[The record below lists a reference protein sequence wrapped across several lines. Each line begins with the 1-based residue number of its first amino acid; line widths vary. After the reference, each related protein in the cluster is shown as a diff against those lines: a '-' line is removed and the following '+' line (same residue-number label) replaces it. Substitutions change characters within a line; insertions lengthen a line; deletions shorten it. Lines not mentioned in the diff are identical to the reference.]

1 MCDISNLFRL
11 IFYVISGC
19 ISLSPELIPIIDC
32 RVFAG
37 KNLKKFEF
45 WIDSTQDFPLHDGGK
60 VIFKRDWL
68 IKKTA
73 SLVLEKKYGKFGSYY
88 WRAPVG
94 SGKTVFLKLMGRE
107 LESRGCDVYMT
118 SGNEMDIY
126 DDEYFPYLA
135 KESGDKTV
143 VLLIDEVQN
152 NLTSKH
158 WLRLLKG
165 NKPPNLLV
173 LGVGIPRL
181 VYASPQF
188 DNKYPKG
195 SEHFPM
201 FFTSDDLPELR
212 AYFNKT
218 LPHSEDIT
226 AEVCEKMLTFTAG
239 HPFPFVKFVA
249 HLLDPHNEIDVANID
264 IDNYTSREEF
274 RTSEVCHQVR
284 DRCFAFLMGNT
295 LTQATNLL
303 LNKGSSGDKGDLE
316 KLGVWSQDY
325 FISPLVAS
333 EVFLKVEVKSIPG
346 DEMITLDDT
355 QKTPYAQQVICAG
368 LRDMTE
374 EHFKDAHYNKIAV
387 ENAVGFQWGF
397 NVKSVF
403 TNIWISP
410 QPRTMYKEHTGRGRK
425 PNIDFFLNGR
435 LNMGIELALDVNKT
449 SLTEHVGRF
458 ELKYKRYN
466 KTGAVLHFDTK
477 NEDLSTHTSEGKI
490 PVYTFVKKRNELFCG
505 SRSVKT
511 SVSKYLK
518 TPPARS
524 YSTFAVGCL
533 RKVLKGL
540 K

>member
-1 MCDISNLFRL
+1 M
-11 IFYVISGC
+11 
-19 ISLSPELIPIIDC
+19 
-32 RVFAG
+32 FAA
-37 KNLKKFEF
+37 KTLKKFEF
-45 WIDSTQDFPLHDGGK
+45 WTKVNQDFPLHDGGK
-60 VIFKRDWL
+60 VIFKRDWF
-68 IKKTA
+68 IKETA
-73 SLVLEKKYGKFGSYY
+73 GLVLKKKHGEFDSHY

-94 SGKTVFLKLMGRE
+94 SGKSVFLKLMGRE

-118 SGNEMDIY
+118 NGNEMDIY
-126 DDEYFPYLA
+126 DEEYFPYLA
-135 KESGDKTV
+135 KEAGDKTV
-143 VLLIDEVQN
+143 VLLIDEVHN

-173 LGVGIPRL
+173 LGVGVPNL

-188 DNKYPKG
+188 QIKYPK
-195 SEHFPM
+195 ENEPFPM
-201 FFTSDDLPELR
+201 FFTGDDLPELCNF
-212 AYFNKT
+212 FNTT
-218 LPHSEDIT
+218 LPHSEYIT
-226 AEVCEKMLTFTAG
+226 AEVCKKILTFTAG

-264 IDNYTSREEF
+264 IDDYISTEEF
-274 RTSEVCHQVR
+274 RTSEVYNEVR
-284 DRCFAFLMGNT
+284 NRCFAYLTGSI

-303 LNKGSSGDKGDLE
+303 LNKGNAGDKSDLE

-325 FISPLVAS
+325 FISPLLAS
-333 EVFLKVEVKSIPG
+333 EVFLKAPIPVEKV
-346 DEMITLDDT
+346 ITLDDS

-368 LRDMTE
+368 LLDMTE
-374 EHFKDAHYNKIAV
+374 EHFKDTHYNKIAV

-410 QPRTMYKEHTGRGRK
+410 QARTMYEEHTGPGRK
-425 PNIDFFLNGR
+425 PIIDFFLNGR
-435 LNMGIELALDVNKT
+435 LNMGIELALDVDT
-449 SLTEHVGRF
+449 RSLSEHVGRF

-477 NEDLSTHTSEGKI
+477 NEDLSIHTSEGYGNI

-511 SVSKYLK
+511 GVSKYLR

-524 YSTFAVGCL
+524 YSTFAVCCL